1 MQYQPALDGVRA
13 LAVLAVLLFHAK
25 VPGVP
30 GGFVGV
36 DVFFVLSG
44 YLIATILQQ
53 EYRTRGTSD
62 LIGFY
67 RRRLRRLYPALIVFL
82 LAYLLAAGLLFPR
95 VPAEKHGR
103 DALFAV
109 FYAAD
114 YAGALGMPLS
124 VLKHTWSLA
133 VEVQFYLLWPLLFV
147 ALRRRREATA
157 ILVAALLYVAITG
170 WRWWGFF
177 NFPDGWDIY
186 GRADTH
192 ATGLVLGCLLAAW
205 GGTLHRRFAVLGLLL
220 LALALARFQWR
231 EAATAL
237 FGFTL
242 AEVGAALVILSRPAW
257 LGAAP
262 LAWLGRMSYGLYLWH
277 YPVMRAMRDHDWHWS
292 AVLVVGSAVGLAAA
306 ALSYY
311 GVERFVR
318 HRPPVGPAVAA

>member
-1 MQYQPALDGVRA
+1 M
-13 LAVLAVLLFHAK
+13 
-25 VPGVP
+25 PGVP
-30 GGFVGV
+30 GGFFGV

-53 EYRTRGTSD
+53 ETRTPGTSD

-124 VLKHTWSLA
+124 GLEAPSASLA

-177 NFPDGWDIY
+177 NFPDG
-186 GRADTH
+186 
-192 ATGLVLGCLLAAW
+192 
-205 GGTLHRRFAVLGLLL
+205 
-220 LALALARFQWR
+220 
-231 EAATAL
+231 
-237 FGFTL
+237 
-242 AEVGAALVILSRPAW
+242 
-257 LGAAP
+257 
-262 LAWLGRMSYGLYLWH
+262 
-277 YPVMRAMRDHDWHWS
+277 
-292 AVLVVGSAVGLAAA
+292 
-306 ALSYY
+306 
-311 GVERFVR
+311 
-318 HRPPVGPAVAA
+318 